1 MSRVKS
7 FSIPI
12 DDNALFGLITQAAI
26 KNDRSESWV
35 ICQALKYYFNNGESL
50 TEDSSDVRR
59 PSSDE
64 VPTLPPVELPELPPR
79 PKKGGESPPS
89 LDAKDFVNFE

>member
-7 FSIPI
+7 FSIPTA
-12 DDNALFGLITQAAI
+12 DDHLNHLIAQAAI

-35 ICQALKYYFNNGESL
+35 ICQALKYYFNNGEPL
-50 TEDSSDVRR
+50 TEDSSDRS

-64 VPTLPPVELPELPPR
+64 VPTLPPVELPEILPR
-79 PKKGGESPPS
+79 AKKGGESPPS